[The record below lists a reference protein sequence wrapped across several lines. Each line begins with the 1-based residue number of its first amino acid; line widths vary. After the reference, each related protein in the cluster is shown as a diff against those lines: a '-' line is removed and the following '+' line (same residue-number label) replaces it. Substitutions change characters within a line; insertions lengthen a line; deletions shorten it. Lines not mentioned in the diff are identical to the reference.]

1 MELEPTG
8 AGERVVP
15 PGAVVEVGGHGVAVF
30 AVVGQR
36 DAEVLLALD
45 EVGDAGGEELVEF
58 LLLILRHGLAG
69 QAGGVLR
76 LLDLVGLD
84 EFGGAG

>member
-1 MELEPTG
+1 MEFEPAG

-15 PGAVVEVGGHGVAVF
+15 PGAVVEVRGHGVTVF

-36 DAEVLLALD
+36 DAQVLLPAD
-45 EVGDAGGEELVEF
+45 EVGDAGSEEFIEF
-58 LLLILRHGLAG
+58 LLLFLRHGLAG
-69 QAGGVLR
+69 QTGGVLR